1 MQTFTVNRISEMLE
15 IDRGTAVRMLKNVP
29 PDAQKTKG
37 RPTFKISTAAKALEV
52 HRRNVG
58 TGNGGGGQQ
67 VRGGSG
73 VPPALRTLYDKRDQM
88 EADMAA
94 LPTLKERREAA
105 GALISFTVEV
115 DKATRANALFNGQD
129 SDIVHLRADSILQL
143 YARCI
148 EGPCEWSHDEV
159 WMKIIQEDGDPDD

>member
-1 MQTFTVNRISEMLE
+1 VKTFSANSIGEQFE
-15 IDRGTAVRMLKNVP
+15 QDRGVVVRALRNTK
-29 PDAQKTKG
+29 PDAMVSGKPQWKVA
-37 RPTFKISTAAKALEV
+37 TAARALEA
-52 HRRNVG
+52 HRPKQD
-58 TGNGGGGQQ
+58 GGGQQ

-73 VPPALRTLYDKRDQM
+73 VPPALRTLYDKRDKM

-94 LPTLKERREAA
+94 LPTLDERREAA
-105 GALISFTVEV
+105 RALISFTVEV

-159 WMKIIQEDGDPDD
+159 WRKIIQEDGGDDD